1 MSWIARLKAETRGG
15 HLLPKPTKAPF
26 VSFVSAPPAPV
37 LEIDA
42 QPSRL
47 RSLAKLAGCPVATVD
62 RLHPAELAKYARYP
76 DADAVAS
83 LRHLAGCNECRRRQ
97 TRPVTCATCARYV
110 PDALNPEAG
119 MGRCGD
125 QYAREG
131 DPLTFPHAP
140 RHCQAWRAAA

>member
-15 HLLPKPTKAPF
+15 QELPKPTKAPF

-37 LEIDA
+37 LGIEA
-42 QPSRL
+42 QPARL
-47 RSLAKLAGCPVATVD
+47 RSLAKLAGCAVAAVD
-62 RLHPAELAKYARYP
+62 RLHPAELAEYACHP
-76 DADAVAS
+76 DADVVAS
-83 LRHLAGCNECRRRQ
+83 LRHLAACDACRRRQ

-125 QYAREG
+125 QYARAG